1 MLHLMVG
8 DTFVIGLRFSQVLDR
23 NVKDKL
29 VFLHFGRLSRVSV
42 SRPLSLLLFAV
53 PGRLVQLFT
62 DGEPINPAGE
72 EGRDC
77 GETYYV
83 SC

>member
-1 MLHLMVG
+1 MLHLIVG
-8 DTFVIGLRFSQVLDR
+8 DTFVIGFRFSQILDR

-29 VFLHFGRLSRVSV
+29 VFLHLGRLSRVSV
-42 SRPLSLLLFAV
+42 SRLLSLLLLAV
-53 PGRLVQLFT
+53 PGGLVPFLK
-62 DGEPINPAGE
+62 DCEPVNPAGE

-77 GETYYV
+77 GETYCV

>member
-1 MLHLMVG
+1 MLHLIVG

-23 NVKDKL
+23 IVKDKL
-29 VFLHFGRLSRVSV
+29 VFLHFGRLPRVSV

-53 PGRLVQLFT
+53 PGGLVPFFK
-62 DGEPINPAGE
+62 DCEPVHPAGE

>member
-1 MLHLMVG
+1 M
-8 DTFVIGLRFSQVLDR
+8 
-23 NVKDKL
+23 
-29 VFLHFGRLSRVSV
+29 

-53 PGRLVQLFT
+53 PGGLVQLFT
-62 DGEPINPAGE
+62 DGEPVNPAGE